1 MKNIHIYAL
10 PIAVGLLGL
19 LASPLSDLTGVVYGL
34 IFVSVVLGII
44 GIRSIVQSN
53 TAQAHH
59 SQETLHQQLETLVV
73 SNHQLIEEE
82 KTLRTEMKSSF
93 ENLTYSIGEKVH
105 QELQTLVVSNHELAE
120 EAKIF
125 HDTMNVSLSRLHEL
139 LADTQETIKKGQ
151 TQFSSQLLE
160 FEEKIEDGQ
169 VIVKNLGQLVIEK
182 ITDALQESTDELIEG
197 FDTLEETITKQQ
209 DDLGD
214 TLREGFNEIDNQ
226 LEESRQTVGDIA
238 EDMQKN
244 IAAGMDH
251 STQVIRER
259 TDVFLSKTAQLDD
272 LMKEQL
278 AQILNLFQEVER
290 ISKIIKEQNSH
301 HNQVVA
307 TQIGQLAEISPA
319 LVEGISQLTDSKS
332 PERKHLLKI
341 QKNLIKKFTEQPS

>member
-1 MKNIHIYAL
+1 M
-10 PIAVGLLGL
+10 
-19 LASPLSDLTGVVYGL
+19 
-34 IFVSVVLGII
+34 
-44 GIRSIVQSN
+44 
-53 TAQAHH
+53 
-59 SQETLHQQLETLVV
+59 
-73 SNHQLIEEE
+73 
-82 KTLRTEMKSSF
+82 
-93 ENLTYSIGEKVH
+93 
-105 QELQTLVVSNHELAE
+105 
-120 EAKIF
+120 
-125 HDTMNVSLSRLHEL
+125 
-139 LADTQETIKKGQ
+139 
-151 TQFSSQLLE
+151 
-160 FEEKIEDGQ
+160 
-169 VIVKNLGQLVIEK
+169 VIEK

-214 TLREGFNEIDNQ
+214 TLRGGFNEIDNQ
-226 LEESRQTVGDIA
+226 LEESRQTVGYIA

-272 LMKEQL
+272 FMKEQL

-341 QKNLIKKFTEQPS
+341 QKNLLKKFTEQPS